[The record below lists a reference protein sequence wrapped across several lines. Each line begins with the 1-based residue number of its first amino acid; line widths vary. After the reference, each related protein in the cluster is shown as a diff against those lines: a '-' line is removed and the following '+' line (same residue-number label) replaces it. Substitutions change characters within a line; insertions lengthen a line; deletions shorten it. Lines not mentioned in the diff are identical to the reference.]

1 MGRERMEKLEIK
13 ERGPLTENGAGESK
27 SEGMIVISER
37 SKRVLPIIMAIAIF
51 MQMLDTTI
59 LNTALPSIAEDMGQS
74 ALNMQSVLISYTLIL
89 ALFAPL
95 SGVMADRFGTKRVF
109 LLALMLFSVGSLV
122 AALSPN
128 LTVLILARVVQGI
141 GGALL
146 SPVVRLALMKSYAKS
161 DYLRVLNYA
170 ITPALIGPILGPV
183 LGGYIVELAS
193 WHWIFLINLP
203 IGLISILLSLKYMP
217 DFRAKNVKF
226 DGKGYLYFGSGVFLL
241 TLGLEFLSRGDFPLL
256 SILTMIIGAVL
267 FIQYWHYAKI
277 AAMPL
282 FPWELFDIRTFRI
295 GLRGNLVARFAI
307 SAMPF
312 LLPLF
317 LQVSLGYS
325 PSESGWM
332 LVPMAVGGIFIKPQ
346 VTKIIHRLGYRPI
359 LIWNTIFIAFSVMLV
374 GLLGGI
380 VPKWIMVLQLFILG
394 IFNSLQFSAM
404 NSLTISKL
412 RPHQQSSGN
421 SLMVVNQQLAMT
433 VGIAVAAL
441 LLNFYASQTWVVKA
455 PEEIGKAF
463 KFTFVSVGFL
473 TFLASFIFARLHPKD
488 GDELANRE

>member
-1 MGRERMEKLEIK
+1 MGQETHEEMRQSS
-13 ERGPLTENGAGESK
+13 TTN
-27 SEGMIVISER
+27 ISER

-59 LNTALPSIAEDMGQS
+59 LNTALPSIAMDLNES
-74 ALNMQSVLISYTLIL
+74 ALNMQSVLISYTLVL
-89 ALFAPL
+89 ALFAPI

-109 LLALMLFSVGSLV
+109 LLAILLFTSGSLF
-122 AALSPN
+122 AALSPS
-128 LTVLILARVVQGI
+128 LTYLLVARVIQGM

-146 SPVVRLALMKSYAKS
+146 SPVVRLALIKSYPKS

-203 IGLISILLSLKYMP
+203 IGLIVFLLSLKYMP
-217 DFRAKNVKF
+217 DFRSKNVKF
-226 DGKGYLYFGSGVFLL
+226 DGRGYLYFGSGVFLL
-241 TLGLEFLSRGDFPLL
+241 TLGLEFLSRGDFPLISL
-256 SILTMIIGAVL
+256 LIMAAGAVL
-267 FIQYWHYAKI
+267 FIRYWHYAKI

-325 PSESGWM
+325 PSEAGWM

-346 VTKIIHRLGYRPI
+346 VTKIIHQLGYRPI
-359 LIWNTIFIAFSVMLV
+359 LIWNTILIAFSVMLV
-374 GLLGGI
+374 GILGEI
-380 VPKWIMVLQLFILG
+380 IPKWGMVIQLFILG

-441 LLNFYASQTWVVKA
+441 LLNFYVANNWITPDASQYV
-455 PEEIGKAF
+455 GRAF
-463 KFTFVSVGFL
+463 QLTFVSVGFL
-473 TFLASFIFARLHPKD
+473 TFLASFIFAKLHPKD
-488 GDELANRE
+488 GDELANRT